1 MSDPQNNNPSG
12 FFEVI
17 NKSTLAVSKKAAGAG
32 VIGLVGFGAILAVA
46 ALFFITE
53 NYFVA
58 MLFISLALL
67 VYATGAE
74 IGKLMLST
82 MTVFF
87 SSRHLTPK
95 AAQLQQTLAALEETL
110 TLRRDRDGE
119 LRVGPVEKGM
129 RVRLPDNPLV
139 RDLVTVQERQK
150 GYDYAEYIV
159 YSYYVECHEL
169 YDHSSAHL
177 DFVSGAM
184 PLFGLMGTVLG
195 PHQHVRQPRRRRHR
209 RGDRAA
215 AGAGAQVHALR
226 RRLLRRSTRSRRRA
240 SSSASRA
247 STTTYDTLCRAL
259 KVIFDNERRRRG
271 AEVRRATHA
280 PRLRRAFDIWQIVY
294 IDLMTNVMIF
304 FVVLWAVQSAPEQ
317 ERHQRHDRHRDGEDG
332 EPAGRR
338 ARSRRAR
345 AICRLP
351 ATRSCRKL
359 FADDTHTVLNFD
371 VGPAARSACWSSTA
385 TPTTTAPRTRT
396 STSATSARSPP
407 ITRSRSTAATCPI
420 TSSSARTPTT
430 RPPQEVPAFGGDA
443 DARPSSSRSTRR
455 RRRTAAS
462 PSRTSW

>member
-1 MSDPQNNNPSG
+1 MSDPQSNNPSG
-12 FFEVI
+12 FFEAI

-32 VIGLVGFGAILAVA
+32 VIGLVGFAAILAVA
-46 ALFFITE
+46 AVFFITE

-150 GYDYAEYIV
+150 SFEYAEYIA

-177 DFVSGAM
+177 DFVAGAM

-195 PHQHVRQPRRRRHR
+195 LISMFDSLGGVVTVEAIAPQL
-209 RGDRAA
+209 
-215 AGAGAQVHALR
+215 ALALKCTLFGVVFSALYKISATR
-226 RRLLRRSTRSRRRA
+226 FEQRLKGLD
-240 SSSASRA
+240 
-247 STTTYDTLCRAL
+247 YDHDTLDRAL
-259 KVIFDNERRRRG
+259 KVIFDNQ
-271 AEVRRATHA
+271 AVIEV
-280 PRLRRAFDIWQIVY
+280 Q
-294 IDLMTNVMIF
+294 
-304 FVVLWAVQSAPEQ
+304 
-317 ERHQRHDRHRDGEDG
+317 
-332 EPAGRR
+332 
-338 ARSRRAR
+338 
-345 AICRLP
+345 
-351 ATRSCRKL
+351 K
-359 FADDTHTVLNFD
+359 
-371 VGPAARSACWSSTA
+371 
-385 TPTTTAPRTRT
+385 
-396 STSATSARSPP
+396 
-407 ITRSRSTAATCPI
+407 
-420 TSSSARTPTT
+420 
-430 RPPQEVPAFGGDA
+430 
-443 DARPSSSRSTRR
+443 
-455 RRRTAAS
+455 
-462 PSRTSW
+462 

>member
-46 ALFFITE
+46 AIFFITE
-53 NYFVA
+53 NYFIA

-95 AAQLQQTLAALEETL
+95 AAQLQQTLAALEEIL

-119 LRVGPVEKGM
+119 LRVGPVDKGM

-177 DFVSGAM
+177 DFVAGAM

-195 PHQHVRQPRRRRHR
+195 LISMFDSLGGVVTVEAIAPQL
-209 RGDRAA
+209 
-215 AGAGAQVHALR
+215 ALALKCTLFGVVFSALYKISATR
-226 RRLLRRSTRSRRRA
+226 FEQRLKGLDYD
-240 SSSASRA
+240 
-247 STTTYDTLCRAL
+247 YDTLARAL
-259 KVIFDNERRRRG
+259 KVIFDNG
-271 AEVRRATHA
+271 AVVEV
-280 PRLRRAFDIWQIVY
+280 Q
-294 IDLMTNVMIF
+294 
-304 FVVLWAVQSAPEQ
+304 
-317 ERHQRHDRHRDGEDG
+317 
-332 EPAGRR
+332 
-338 ARSRRAR
+338 
-345 AICRLP
+345 
-351 ATRSCRKL
+351 K
-359 FADDTHTVLNFD
+359 
-371 VGPAARSACWSSTA
+371 
-385 TPTTTAPRTRT
+385 
-396 STSATSARSPP
+396 
-407 ITRSRSTAATCPI
+407 
-420 TSSSARTPTT
+420 
-430 RPPQEVPAFGGDA
+430 
-443 DARPSSSRSTRR
+443 
-455 RRRTAAS
+455 
-462 PSRTSW
+462 

>member
-1 MSDPQNNNPSG
+1 MSDPQSNNPSG

-46 ALFFITE
+46 AIFFITE

-74 IGKLMLST
+74 IGKLMLSS

-150 GYDYAEYIV
+150 GYDYAEYIA

-177 DFVSGAM
+177 DFVAGAM

-195 PHQHVRQPRRRRHR
+195 LISMFDSLGGVVTVEAIAPQL
-209 RGDRAA
+209 
-215 AGAGAQVHALR
+215 ALALKCTLFGVVFSALYKISATR
-226 RRLLRRSTRSRRRA
+226 FEQRLKGLD
-240 SSSASRA
+240 
-247 STTTYDTLCRAL
+247 YDHDTLDRAL
-259 KVIFDNERRRRG
+259 KVIFDNQ
-271 AEVRRATHA
+271 AVIEV
-280 PRLRRAFDIWQIVY
+280 Q
-294 IDLMTNVMIF
+294 
-304 FVVLWAVQSAPEQ
+304 
-317 ERHQRHDRHRDGEDG
+317 
-332 EPAGRR
+332 
-338 ARSRRAR
+338 
-345 AICRLP
+345 
-351 ATRSCRKL
+351 K
-359 FADDTHTVLNFD
+359 
-371 VGPAARSACWSSTA
+371 
-385 TPTTTAPRTRT
+385 
-396 STSATSARSPP
+396 
-407 ITRSRSTAATCPI
+407 
-420 TSSSARTPTT
+420 
-430 RPPQEVPAFGGDA
+430 
-443 DARPSSSRSTRR
+443 
-455 RRRTAAS
+455 
-462 PSRTSW
+462 